1 MRLNQIIFLLLF
13 QSFCDT
19 KSQVSGGDSSQNL
32 ILDSERPR
40 YLDSRPLEPPRPA
53 LNLRFRE
60 FSHLCTQASKLKSR
74 PKMSEIMIENKLSSM
89 LLSDL
94 VIA

>member
-1 MRLNQIIFLLLF
+1 M
-13 QSFCDT
+13 
-19 KSQVSGGDSSQNL
+19 
-32 ILDSERPR
+32 
-40 YLDSRPLEPPRPA
+40 YLDSRPVDPPPSPT
-53 LNLRFRE
+53 LNLLFRE

-94 VIA
+94 VIICDHSKCSKLCYLEIYVDIIKHDLNLIPI